1 MVPMSG
7 IPYIGEIL
15 SLLAALFWAI
25 GVIFFK
31 LAGERMPPL
40 ALNLYKNCVAL
51 VLLPITMLIASEAFF
66 PDVPLEWWLLMAGSG
81 VIGIAVADTMFF
93 FSLEK
98 LGAGLTAVVD
108 TTYTPLMLAMSFFFL
123 SEDMAPKSLV
133 GAVLI
138 MGALLVGSAAK
149 PDKGKTRRDIVVGT
163 VVGILG
169 IFLMAISI
177 VMIKGILSDVPILWA
192 TTVRIAAATVVLI
205 PIMIFHP
212 KRQAL
217 FKSVVSL
224 KAWTRAFPA
233 AVFGTYLA
241 MIVWLGGMKYIDVHR
256 SALLNQMSAIFIF
269 IFAVI
274 FLKEPLTR
282 RRLMA
287 ISLAAAGAFL
297 VAY

>member
-1 MVPMSG
+1 MSG

-15 SLLAALFWAI
+15 SLSAALFWAI

-31 LAGERMPPL
+31 LAGERMQPL

-51 VLLPITMLIASEAFF
+51 VLLPITMLVASEAFF
-66 PDVPLEWWLLMAGSG
+66 PEVPLEWWLLMAGSG

-108 TTYTPLMLAMSFFFL
+108 TTYTPLMLGMSFFFL

-138 MGALLVGSAAK
+138 MSALLVGSAAR
-149 PDKGKTRRDIVVGT
+149 PDKGKARRDIVIGT

-169 IFLMAISI
+169 IFLMAIGI
-177 VMIKGILSDVPILWA
+177 VMIKGILAHVPILWA
-192 TTVRIAAATVVLI
+192 TTVRIAAATVALI
-205 PIMIFHP
+205 PIMIFHSQ
-212 KRQAL
+212 RRLL
-217 FKSVVSL
+217 FKSVLSS
-224 KAWTRAFPA
+224 KTWTRAFPA
-233 AVFGTYLA
+233 ALFGTYLA
-241 MIVWLGGMKYIDVHR
+241 MIVWIGGMKYIDVHR
-256 SALLNQMSAIFIF
+256 AALLNQLSAIFIF
-269 IFAVI
+269 VFAVI

-282 RRLMA
+282 RRVIA

>member
-1 MVPMSG
+1 MSG

-15 SLLAALFWAI
+15 SLSAALFWAI

-51 VLLPITMLIASEAFF
+51 VLLPITMLIASQSFF
-66 PDVPLEWWLLMAGSG
+66 PEVPLEWWLLMAASG

-108 TTYTPLMLAMSFFFL
+108 TTYTPLMLGMSFFFL

-138 MGALLVGSAAK
+138 MGALLVGSAAR
-149 PDKGKTRRDIVVGT
+149 PDKGKTRRDIIIGT

-169 IFLMAISI
+169 IFLMAIGI

-192 TTVRIAAATVVLI
+192 TTVRIAAATVALI
-205 PIMIFHP
+205 PMMIFHP
-212 KRQAL
+212 RRRLL
-217 FKSVVSL
+217 FKSVLSS
-224 KAWTRAFPA
+224 KAWTSAFPA

-241 MIVWLGGMKYIDVHR
+241 MIVWIGGMKYIDVHR
-256 SALLNQMSAIFIF
+256 AALLNQMSAIFIF
-269 IFAVI
+269 VFAVI

-287 ISLAAAGAFL
+287 ISLAATGAFL

>member
-1 MVPMSG
+1 MSG

-15 SLLAALFWAI
+15 SLSAALFWAI

-66 PDVPLEWWLLMAGSG
+66 PEVPLKWWLLMAGSG

-108 TTYTPLMLAMSFFFL
+108 TSYTPLMLGMSFFFL

-177 VMIKGILSDVPILWA
+177 VMIKGILSHVSVLWA
-192 TTVRIAAATVVLI
+192 TTVRITAATVVLI

-212 KRQAL
+212 RGQIL
-217 FKSVVSL
+217 FKSALSS
-224 KAWTRAFPA
+224 KTWTRAFPA

-282 RRLMA
+282 RRLLA

>member
-212 KRQAL
+212 KRQAH
-217 FKSVVSL
+217 FKS
-224 KAWTRAFPA
+224 
-233 AVFGTYLA
+233 
-241 MIVWLGGMKYIDVHR
+241 GGC
-256 SALLNQMSAIFIF
+256 F
-269 IFAVI
+269 
-274 FLKEPLTR
+274 
-282 RRLMA
+282 
-287 ISLAAAGAFL
+287 
-297 VAY
+297 